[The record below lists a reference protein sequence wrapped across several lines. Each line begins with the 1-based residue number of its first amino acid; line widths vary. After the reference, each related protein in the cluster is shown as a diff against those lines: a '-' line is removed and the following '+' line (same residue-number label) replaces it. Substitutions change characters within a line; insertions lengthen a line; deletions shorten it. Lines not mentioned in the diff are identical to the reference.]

1 MDFLVDFLLDFYG
14 PYPYLIIFGI
24 LLGCGLGIPI
34 PEDITLI
41 AAGALTYYG
50 VSDLGLMIV
59 VSMFGVMIGDSFMY
73 FLGAHYGRKLTKK
86 WFFQKILPDERLEKV
101 SKMLNERGPSLLF
114 AARFMPGLRAP
125 IFFSSGVLHVPYWRF
140 FAYDGSAALIS
151 VPAIIVS
158 VFYLGETIEKW
169 IRKIEHGILALI
181 VAVILFFVI
190 KHFVKTAK
198 EKKAASS

>member
-24 LLGCGLGIPI
+24 LLGCGLGVPI

-59 VSMFGVMIGDSFMY
+59 VSLFGVMIGDSFMY
-73 FLGAHYGRKLTKK
+73 FLGAKYGRRLTKK
-86 WFFQKILPDERLEKV
+86 WFFQKILPDARLEKV
-101 SKMLNERGPSLLF
+101 SKMLNERGQKLLF

-125 IFFSSGVLHVPYWRF
+125 IFFSAGVLKVPYLRF
-140 FAYDGSAALIS
+140 FAYDGMAALIS
-151 VPAIIVS
+151 VPAIIIS

-169 IRKIEHGILALI
+169 IRKIEHGIFFVIL
-181 VAVILFFVI
+181 AVILFFV
-190 KHFVKTAK
+190 AK
-198 EKKAASS
+198 YFWKRRKAAAV